1 LPAAAFAAGNALD
14 RAMTVR
20 HALAVAAL
28 ICWTGAEP
36 TPMKFTTLGRGD
48 LSRIEDS
55 RDVVVRTAAEWS
67 TLWQEH
73 AGKGKPPAVDFT
85 RSIVIAVFLGSRQSA
100 GYTVE
105 ITRIEK
111 DGTGLVVTSREQRPA
126 PGDMVAQMLTSPF
139 HIVRTDAH
147 SGPVRFTRTR

>member
-1 LPAAAFAAGNALD
+1 
-14 RAMTVR
+14 MTVHR
-20 HALAVAAL
+20 ALAVVAL
-28 ICWTGAEP
+28 IGWAGAEP
-36 TPMKFTTLGRGD
+36 ALMKFTTLGRGD

-67 TLWQEH
+67 ALWTQH

-85 RSIVIAVFLGSRQSA
+85 RSIVIAVFLGSRQTA
-100 GYTVE
+100 GYAVE

-111 DGTGLVVTSREQRPA
+111 DDAGLVVTCREQRPA
-126 PGDMVAQMLTSPF
+126 AGDMVAQMLTSPF

-147 SGPVRFTRTR
+147 SGPVRFKRTP